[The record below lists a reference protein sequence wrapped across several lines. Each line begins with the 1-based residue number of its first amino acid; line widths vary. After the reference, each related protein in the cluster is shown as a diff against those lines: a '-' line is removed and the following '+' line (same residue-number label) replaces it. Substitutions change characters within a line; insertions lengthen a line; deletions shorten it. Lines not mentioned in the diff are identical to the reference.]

1 MEAEAGE
8 GQDKAAVRLPPL
20 QLSVKVHEASLSDPP
35 QLLHLREQWE
45 RVLSRVQ
52 HGELGREQGL

>member
-1 MEAEAGE
+1 
-8 GQDKAAVRLPPL
+8 VRLPPL